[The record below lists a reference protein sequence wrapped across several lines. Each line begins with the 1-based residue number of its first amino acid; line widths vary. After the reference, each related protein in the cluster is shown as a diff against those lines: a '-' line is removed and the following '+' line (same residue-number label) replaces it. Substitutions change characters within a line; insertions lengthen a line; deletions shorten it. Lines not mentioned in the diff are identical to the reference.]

1 MGESQFRA
9 FDGYVAA
16 TGRSVRNTHFRARW
30 LFEAVDLRGARVL
43 DVGAG
48 IGLLSMYAACAGAAR
63 VVSLEPEGPG
73 SGSGSRPPARQAY
86 DELAAHLG
94 VADRTEFAPCTLQAY
109 EHDGDPFDVLLLH
122 ASLNHLDEPACMR
135 LQEDAAA
142 REAYLGI
149 FTKLAGLSRPGAVLI
164 ATDCARRNLFGDLHL
179 RNPLAPS
186 IDWRKHQQPQLW
198 AGLLSESG
206 FGKAR
211 VRWSTPSTLRRPGR
225 LVLSHRAAAYCLRS
239 GFCLTMELLSTP
251 GRARRAAALAA
262 LS

>member
-1 MGESQFRA
+1 MGESLFRA
-9 FDGYVAA
+9 FDGYLAA

-30 LFEAVDLRGARVL
+30 LFEAVDLRGAQVL

-48 IGLLSMYAACAGAAR
+48 IGLLSMYAACAGAAK

-73 SGSGSRPPARQAY
+73 SGAGSRPPARQAY
-86 DELAAHLG
+86 DEAAAHLG
-94 VADRTEFAPCTLQAY
+94 VAARTELVPCTLQAY

-142 REAYLGI
+142 REAYRRI
-149 FTKLAGLSRPGAVLI
+149 FEKLARLGRPGAILI

-179 RNPLAPS
+179 PNPLAPS

-198 AGLLSESG
+198 AELLTECG
-206 FGKAR
+206 FGNAR
-211 VRWSTPSTLRRPGR
+211 IRWSTPSTLRRAGR

-239 GFCLTMELLSTP
+239 GFCLTIERLSTP
-251 GRARRAAALAA
+251 GRAPRAAALAA
-262 LS
+262 LT